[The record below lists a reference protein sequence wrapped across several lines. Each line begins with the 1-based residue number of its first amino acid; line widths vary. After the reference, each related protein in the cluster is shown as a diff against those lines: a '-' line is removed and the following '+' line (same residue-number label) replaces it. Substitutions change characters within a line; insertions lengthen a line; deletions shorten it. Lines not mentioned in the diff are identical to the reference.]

1 MREVLSLRAD
11 LIDEVERRA
20 VLSGCSVDA
29 EAGRLMARGLLD
41 LLAELLGPLLQDDD
55 PKPKPGVVCESVA
68 TTSSLQVILPQRAI
82 ARNDHRGDR

>member
-11 LIDEVERRA
+11 MIDEVERRA
-20 VLSGCSVDA
+20 VLSGCSADE

-41 LLAELLGPLLQDDD
+41 LLAELLRPLLQDDD

-68 TTSSLQVILPQRAI
+68 TTSSLPVIVPQRSI
-82 ARNDHRGDR
+82 ARNDHRGDT